1 MASASGTAGP
11 SPGGAAKSGSKP
23 VQQFGRYEILDR
35 IAVGGMAEILLARSA
50 SLGGIARTCVI
61 KRVLP
66 AYSSDLKF
74 VTMFIDEA
82 RITIGLNHRNI
93 VTLYEFGQHDGA
105 YFMAMEYVDGTDLA
119 ELMAK
124 LFARGESV
132 DPRAA
137 AYIARSM
144 CHGLHYAHSKR
155 DHAGQP
161 LGIVHRD
168 ISPHNVLLSRKGE
181 VKLTDFGIATARN
194 KLSATMPGTVMGKSP
209 YMSPEQAV
217 GERVDARTDIWATGV
232 ILYEMLT
239 GDRLF
244 AAENLVATLVRVL
257 NDPILRPSAKQ
268 PRVPP
273 ELDAIVLR
281 ALDRDIAHRYQTAE
295 EMAADFDLLLGQ
307 EPYDASDLAA
317 ALAHLEWSGVTSP
330 MRPSLSIQPAAAG
343 PRSPTRPQPHLQI
356 DDEQIRSLLASLRTE
371 PSLWTL
377 VALGDRYRALGQ
389 PEVARSAYRTAAA
402 VFAFQGLLIAAV
414 CALDPVPGL
423 SGDPGQSSPGG
434 DGEKAQD
441 LMALADLEIGNRGEL
456 EALLQRFDGHGFW
469 PLLQMVDPRDLG
481 GELTGAVTQRAR
493 TPLFGFLAP
502 REFTELA
509 RAVQVRAVAPGE
521 IVIREGERSESLFAV
536 GRGRLVVHCTPGSR
550 DEVAALVATP
560 GSERTETDAD
570 ESTANDGRSPPTGE
584 RVYLAALADGDFFG
598 EFSFFTRRPR
608 SASVEAVTDCLL
620 VEMER
625 GVVDTVLDRDPTTS
639 EPLLQFYKERV
650 VELLMAKSPLLAL
663 FSPADRHEL
672 VRRSTL
678 EQYRDSVQ
686 IVTQGER
693 NDAFYFIKM
702 GEVEVFSTDSNGLS
716 IFVNKLRPGQFFGE
730 IAALKNVPRTVSVRS
745 MGLVTLLRIS
755 AADLNEMLDREP
767 RVRGMFEQTIESR
780 QAQLEERVDEHERIF
795 YFT

>member
-1 MASASGTAGP
+1 MASQHKPAPAAGASKADQL
-11 SPGGAAKSGSKP
+11 
-23 VQQFGRYEILDR
+23 VRQFGRYEILDR

-82 RITIGLNHRNI
+82 RITIGLNHSNI
-93 VTLYEFGQHDGA
+93 VQLYEFGQHDGA

-119 ELMAK
+119 ELMSK

-137 AYIARSM
+137 AFIARGM
-144 CHGLHYAHSKR
+144 CRGLHYAHTKL

-181 VKLTDFGIATARN
+181 VKLTDFGIAAARN

-217 GERVDARTDIWATGV
+217 GERVDPRTDIWAAGV

-257 NDPILRPSAKQ
+257 NDPIPRPSARQ
-268 PRVPP
+268 PQVPAA
-273 ELDAIVLR
+273 LDAIVLR
-281 ALDRDIAHRYQTAE
+281 ALDRDLKRRYQSAD
-295 EMAADFDLLLGQ
+295 EMAADLDELLVQ
-307 EPYDASDLAA
+307 YPYDGGELASS
-317 ALAHLEWSGVTSP
+317 LAHLEWSGVTSP
-330 MRPSLSIQPAAAG
+330 MRPSLSLQPGQIG
-343 PRSPTRPQPHLQI
+343 PRSPTRPQPHFEI
-356 DDEQIRSLLASLRTE
+356 ADERIRSLLVSLRSE

-377 VALGDRYRALGQ
+377 VALGDRYRELQQ
-389 PEVARSAYRTAAA
+389 PEVALSAYRTAAA
-402 VFAFQGLLIAAV
+402 VFAFQGLLISTV
-414 CALDPVPGL
+414 CALDAIRGL
-423 SGDPGQSSPGG
+423 VDN
-434 DGEKAQD
+434 DEIERN
-441 LMALADLEIGNRGEL
+441 LMALAELETGNRGEL
-456 EALLQRFDGHGFW
+456 EVLLQQLDCHGFW

-481 GELTGAVTQRAR
+481 GELTGAMTQRAR

-502 REFTELA
+502 REFCQLA
-509 RAVQVRAVAPGE
+509 RAVRVRAIAPGD
-521 IVIREGERSESLFAV
+521 IVLHEGERSESLFAI

-550 DEVAALVATP
+550 DEASAIVASP
-560 GSERTETDAD
+560 GHERTEIDSD
-570 ESTANDGRSPPTGE
+570 DPTANDERTVGRGE

-620 VEMER
+620 LEMER
-625 GVVDTVLDRDPTTS
+625 GAVDAIFDRDPTTS

-650 VELLMAKSPLLAL
+650 VELLMAKSPLLSV

-672 VRRSTL
+672 VRRSAI
-678 EQYRDSVQ
+678 EQFRDGAQ
-686 IVTQGER
+686 IVAEGAR
-693 NDAFYFIKM
+693 SDAFYFIKL
-702 GEVEVFSTDSNGLS
+702 GEVEVFRADENGIP

-730 IAALKNVPRTVSVRS
+730 IAAIKNVPRTVSVRA

-755 AADLNEMLDREP
+755 ASDLNEILDREP
-767 RVRGMFEQTIESR
+767 RVRELFEQTIESR
-780 QAQLEERVDEHERIF
+780 QAQLEERVAEHERIF